1 MPSQVLLGLDF
12 GTTNSALAINRD
24 GKVEIVD
31 VDEFNPNGKTMRS
44 VLFFDEEKNVYVGYE
59 AIAKYV
65 EEISYGRYMQSIKA
79 FLSDKTFESTEIYGK
94 TYEIEDLVAIILRK
108 IRARG
113 EEYAGESVEDVVLG
127 RPVVFSEDPQKD
139 VFAESRLK
147 AAAEKAGFKN
157 IFFQLEPIAAALAFE
172 SSLKSGEEKVVLV
185 GDFGG
190 GTSDFTVITLRG
202 GKTQS
207 RVDRKGDILSV
218 GGVYI
223 GGDTFDSRMMWEK
236 VAPYFGRDV
245 QIKFVMEDYWH
256 SMPPLINKLRS
267 WHLIPQLRDRNTR
280 ESIRKLKALA
290 DRKDLIENLE
300 NLIDDN
306 YGFMLFQAIEKA
318 KCELSSQEETLIF
331 YKEFSLIIREQ
342 VARLEFEDMIREDVE
357 KIRMCIKN
365 VLKNAGANADDI
377 DIVFLTGGSSNI
389 PYIKKI
395 FEEMFGQSKIRRTD
409 VFTSVAYGLG
419 ISASMYL

>member
-1 MPSQVLLGLDF
+1 MSTVFGLDF
-12 GTTNSALAINRD
+12 GTTNSALAVNRD
-24 GKVEIVD
+24 GKVKIVD

-59 AIAKYV
+59 AIAKYI

-79 FLSDKTFESTEIYGK
+79 FLPDRTFESTEIYGR
-94 TYEIEDLVAIILRK
+94 TYKIEDLVAIILQKMRLK
-108 IRARG
+108 G
-113 EEYAGESVEDVVLG
+113 EEYVGESVDDVVLG
-127 RPVVFSEDPQKD
+127 RPVVFSEDPHKD
-139 VFAESRLK
+139 ALAEARLRL
-147 AAAEKAGFKN
+147 AAEKAGFKN
-157 IFFQLEPIAAALAFE
+157 IHFQLEPIAAALAFE
-172 SSLKSGEEKVVLV
+172 TSLAHGEEKKVLV

-190 GTSDFTVITLRG
+190 GTSDFTLIKLRG
-202 GKTQS
+202 GKSQIRS
-207 RVDRKGDILSV
+207 DRKEDILSV

-223 GGDTFDSRMMWEK
+223 GGDTFDSRIMWEK

-245 QIKFVMEDYWH
+245 QIKFVMENQWH
-256 SMPPLINKLRS
+256 SMPPLIYKLRN
-267 WHLIPQLRDRNTR
+267 WHLIPQLRERSTR
-280 ESIRKLKALA
+280 ESIRKLKVLA

-342 VARLEFEDMIREDVE
+342 IARAEFEEMINEDVE
-357 KIRMCIKN
+357 KIRTCIAN
-365 VLKNAGANADDI
+365 VLSSAKANSDEV

-389 PYIKKI
+389 PYIKRV
-395 FEEMFGQSKIRRTD
+395 FEDMFGQAKVHRTD
-409 VFTSVAYGLG
+409 VFTSVAHGMG
-419 ISASMYL
+419 ISSFIYL